1 MKHRGKELLT
11 TEFRCFANY
20 PRLTRSRCSNTDP
33 LIYLHLRL
41 SISPFLSY
49 PPPLGRQDLSL
60 PRYPARAPA
69 RRRLLVHLFRAHRC
83 IAPRHEKR
91 SLVKDLSRTV
101 TPLSGYY
108 RSARWNRCDSCISWS
123 RRSRFSD
130 SPLPAKNEK
139 WWLTGSRAGTTT
151 GSLKY
156 LLRVFPFFFFCR
168 PPRGFNCVER
178 EVIRIILFR

>member
-41 SISPFLSY
+41 SISPFLS
-49 PPPLGRQDLSL
+49 PSRTPGPVASTLSCSSSCSSASPRPPLSRASLYRASSRETIISQGPLANSHPALRILSISALKQVWLVYLSIASL
-60 PRYPARAPA
+60 PLLRFASSGKKWEMVINGLASRNDD
-69 RRRLLVHLFRAHRC
+69 RLFKIL
-83 IAPRHEKR
+83 APR
-91 SLVKDLSRTV
+91 
-101 TPLSGYY
+101 
-108 RSARWNRCDSCISWS
+108 
-123 RRSRFSD
+123 FS
-130 SPLPAKNEK
+130 P
-139 WWLTGSRAGTTT
+139 
-151 GSLKY
+151 
-156 LLRVFPFFFFCR
+156 FFFCR